1 MILAAESSSTKMD
14 LSRGDSASQCVVP
27 DKQVEIMESDLS
39 PTIALLSR
47 TPATLNALLRDL
59 PDSWTFSN
67 EGEGTWTAFDIV
79 GHLIHA
85 EHTDWIPR
93 ATMILEQGESETFK
107 PFNRMGQEENSRGKS
122 LPQLLDEFA
131 AVRSDSLSQLRAL
144 NLQSQDL
151 QRRGRHPAFGPVTLG
166 QLLAT
171 WAVHDLTHL
180 HQLSR
185 LLAHQ
190 YREAVGPWSV
200 CLGVLQ
206 CAGHSSA
213 A

>member
-1 MILAAESSSTKMD
+1 MD
-14 LSRGDSASQCVVP
+14 LFSRHVSASILLRL
-27 DKQVEIMESDLS
+27 EMGETMNHDLS
-39 PTIALLSR
+39 ATVALLSR
-47 TPATLNALLRDL
+47 TPAALNTLLRDL

-85 EHTDWIPR
+85 EHTDWIIR
-93 ATMILEQGESETFK
+93 ATRILEQGESQTFI
-107 PFNRMGQEENSRGKS
+107 PFNRLGQEENSRGKS

-131 AVRSDSLSQLRAL
+131 AVRAASLSELRAF
-144 NLQSQDL
+144 NLQPQDL
-151 QRRGRHPAFGPVTLG
+151 DRRGRHPAFGPVTLG

-185 LLAHQ
+185 LMAHQ

-200 CLGVLQ
+200 YLGVLQ